1 MLSTQKLMELANQ
14 NFNDNYTAK
23 PREYD
28 KTSYLSGYYDGY
40 LMGQKPVYEK
50 HRGKKV
56 SQTSTGKLASVGI
69 GVNKNVVSE

>member
-1 MLSTQKLMELANQ
+1 MLSTSKLMEIANK

-28 KTSYLSGYYDGY
+28 KISYLSGYYDGY

-56 SQTSTGKLASVGI
+56 SQISTGKLANVGI
-69 GVNKNVVSE
+69 GKRK